1 MECKLYI
8 YFTIYSGHG
17 TIEYMKNKVQ
27 GLTPTIWRTVR
38 AAMNAK
44 RLNLLRAVLFSN
56 GREFTVSDLARKFG
70 IDQPIATNYLRQ
82 LNARGLLGVTRG
94 RIKVFYNSEQDRS
107 LPDSVEIQETLK
119 ACMVADS
126 APGWE
131 GKLMTVMK
139 AFSHFNRLA
148 MITRLA
154 EGPATIDDLRQA
166 IGGCVK
172 SIYHHL
178 EFLSAAGLIS
188 VDQAFHRP
196 SVFQLV
202 PPAHPLARTLLKIT
216 LQRQSRFRKY
226 WNAPI
231 GDDNDPATRY
241 VLRKIDRAEAAKRE
255 LRGVASKSTE
265 RKIKTR
271 P

>member
-1 MECKLYI
+1 
-8 YFTIYSGHG
+8 
-17 TIEYMKNKVQ
+17 MKNEIKE
-27 GLTPTIWRTVR
+27 LTPTIWRTIR

-44 RLNLLRAVLFSN
+44 RLNLLRAVLFSS
-56 GREFTVSDLARKFG
+56 GREYTVSDLARKFG

-94 RIKVFYNSEQDRS
+94 KIKVFYNSEQDRS
-107 LPDSVEIQETLK
+107 LPDSLKIQRALK
-119 ACMVADS
+119 SCMVADS

-154 EGPATIDDLRQA
+154 EGPATIDDLRHA

-178 EFLSAAGLIS
+178 EFLNAAGLIS
-188 VDQAFHRP
+188 VDHTFHRP
-196 SVFQLV
+196 SIFQLV
-202 PPAHPLARTLLKIT
+202 PPTHPLARTLLEIT
-216 LQRQSRFRKY
+216 LQRQASFQGYR
-226 WNAPI
+226 NEPI
-231 GDDNDPATRY
+231 GDDNDQTTRY
-241 VLRKIDRAEAAKRE
+241 ILHKIARTESAKRE
-255 LRGVASKSTE
+255 LRGDESKSAG
-265 RKIKTR
+265 RKRKVKTKT
-271 P
+271 